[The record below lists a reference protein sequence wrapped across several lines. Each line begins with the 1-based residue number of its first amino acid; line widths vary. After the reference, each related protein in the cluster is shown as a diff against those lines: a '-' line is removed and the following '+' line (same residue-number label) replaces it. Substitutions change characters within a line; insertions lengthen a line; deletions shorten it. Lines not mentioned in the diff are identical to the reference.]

1 MREGAGVDGRCVGV
15 GVGEA
20 RAIRDGRDRD
30 GRTERRQDGET
41 ATETEGRAGAAVAWR
56 GGRSPAA
63 HHRDVGTRG
72 EPGSVE
78 ERG

>member
-20 RAIRDGRDRD
+20 RATRDGRDGD
-30 GRTERRQDGET
+30 GRTERRQDGE
-41 ATETEGRAGAAVAWR
+41 TETEGRAGAAVAWR